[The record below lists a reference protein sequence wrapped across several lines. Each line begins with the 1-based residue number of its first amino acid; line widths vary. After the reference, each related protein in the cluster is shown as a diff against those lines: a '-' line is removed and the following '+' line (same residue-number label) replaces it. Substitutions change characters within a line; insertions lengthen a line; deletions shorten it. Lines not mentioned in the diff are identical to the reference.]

1 MIAFSVVGRCWCDC
15 LECDSSFVRAMVS
28 VIASSVVGR
37 CCCDCLECGRSFA
50 RAMVGVIALS
60 VVGRLL
66 EQWLELLSRVW

>member
-1 MIAFSVVGRCWCDC
+1 MVG
-15 LECDSSFVRAMVS
+15 

-50 RAMVGVIALS
+50 RAMVGVVSSSVVGSFFTAMVGVISSS

-66 EQWLELLSRVW
+66 EQWLV